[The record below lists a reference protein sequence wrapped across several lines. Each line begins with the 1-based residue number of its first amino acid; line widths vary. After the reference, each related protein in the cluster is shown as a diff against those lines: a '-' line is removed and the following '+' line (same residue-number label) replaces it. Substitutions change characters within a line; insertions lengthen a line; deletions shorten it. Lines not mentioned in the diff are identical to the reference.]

1 MILMSAFSKFALV
14 LAVLTLTFCTDRK
27 PVGNAKATRA
37 EHRTGTTWERS
48 VKRRLE
54 AGDCRGAQYLLESS
68 PRGDPLWY
76 ELMSRARIE
85 CWRKRGSSADA
96 AQALSVLDVGLHAFP
111 RSSNLLL
118 SKAYRYRE
126 LGDDNSALKL
136 FRDAAAK
143 AKANL
148 ASDDR
153 AAQGSDYAVLEAATK
168 AVEQSETSIRQSIF
182 EQEIL
187 QALARGDCV
196 NAIEHLNSIPTEA
209 RADQWFDL
217 LFVAENACLTAGHK
231 GEYREGAERALQ
243 NGLRKF
249 PSSTRL
255 IVHAAGWYDAAG
267 DTAKAVEFYEQA
279 LRRPDLDSVFDGE
292 RRAVQRRL
300 SSLQSRRK

>member
-1 MILMSAFSKFALV
+1 MSAFSKFALV
-14 LAVLTLTFCTDRK
+14 LAALMLASCTDRK
-27 PVGNAKATRA
+27 PLGNAKSIRA
-37 EHRTGTTWERS
+37 GDRTGTTWERS

-54 AGDCRGAQYLLESS
+54 AGDCRGAQHLLESS

-85 CWRKRGSSADA
+85 CWRKGGASADA
-96 AQALSVLDVGLHAFP
+96 AQALSVLDAGLYAFP

-126 LGDDNSALKL
+126 LGNESSALKL
-136 FRDAAAK
+136 FRDAAAR

-153 AAQGSDYAVLEAATK
+153 AAQGSDHAVLEAAMK
-168 AVEQSETSIRQSIF
+168 AVEQSETGTRQPIF

-187 QALARGDCV
+187 QILARGDCV
-196 NAIEHLNSIPTEA
+196 NAIEHLNSIPSEA

-217 LFVAENACLTAGHK
+217 LYVAENACLTAGHK
-231 GEYREGAERALQ
+231 GAHREGAERALQ
-243 NGLRKF
+243 DGLRKF

-255 IVHAAGWYDAAG
+255 LVHAAGWYDTAG
-267 DTAKAVEFYEQA
+267 DTAKAVDFYEQA
-279 LRRPDLDSVFDGE
+279 LRRPDLDSVFDGGH
-292 RRAVQRRL
+292 RVVQQRL